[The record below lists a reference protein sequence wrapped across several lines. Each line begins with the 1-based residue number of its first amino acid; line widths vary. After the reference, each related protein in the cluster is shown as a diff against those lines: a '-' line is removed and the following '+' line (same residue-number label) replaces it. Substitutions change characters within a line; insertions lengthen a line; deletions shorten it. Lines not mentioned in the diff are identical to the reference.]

1 MVKCG
6 IIGCGV
12 IAPTHIEGYQKLN
25 NAEVVHLC
33 DLLPERA
40 EALGEK
46 YGIAKRTTDYRQLLA
61 DPEVQLVSVCTDH
74 ASHAQIVKDA
84 LEAGKHVVCEKSA
97 ARVFEDIQVML
108 NAAKAHP
115 ELVASGIFQHRFE
128 THNLVLRDMLNS
140 GKFGKLLA
148 VNLNFCCRRT
158 ADYYKKDAWRGTFA
172 GEGGGIL
179 INQAIHHLDQ
189 LRFLFGDIEAI
200 TAKTANLTHQGII
213 EVEDTAFFLVEF
225 TSGLNAVVMATNSS
239 VRNWN
244 SRLMVE
250 GEKAS
255 LFYENEKCT
264 SVEADTPELAKEIE
278 DALSDEREKA
288 SVAGKSYYGSGHTG
302 QLADIVDAVENK
314 RKPFVS
320 LEEACM
326 SSAFILAVYKSAET
340 GKRVKIADLL

>member
-12 IAPTHIEGYQKLN
+12 IAPTHIEGYQKLD
-25 NAEVVHLC
+25 NAEVVYLC

-40 EALGEK
+40 NALGDK
-46 YGIAKRTTDYRQLLA
+46 YNVAKRTTDYHQLLA

-74 ASHAQIVKDA
+74 ASHAQIVKDVLA
-84 LEAGKHVVCEKSA
+84 AGKHVVCEKSA
-97 ARVFEDIQVML
+97 ARVPEDIAVML

-115 ELVASGIFQHRFE
+115 ELAASGIFQHRFE
-128 THNLVLRDMLNS
+128 THNLVLRDMLNT

-158 ADYYKKDAWRGTFA
+158 AEYYTKDAWRGTQA

-189 LRFLFGDIEAI
+189 LRFLFGEVEAV
-200 TAKTANLTHQGII
+200 TAKTANLTHQGVI

-225 TSGLNAVVMATNSS
+225 ASGLNAVVMATNSS
-239 VRNWN
+239 VRSWN

-278 DALSDEREKA
+278 NALSDEREKA
-288 SVAGKSYYGSGHTG
+288 TVAGKSYYGSGHTA

-314 RKPFVS
+314 RSPFVT

-326 SSAFILAVYKSAET
+326 SSAFILAVYESAKT
-340 GKRVKIADLL
+340 GKRVKISDIL

>member
-12 IAPTHIEGYQKLN
+12 IAPTHIEGYRKLD
-25 NAEVVHLC
+25 NAEVVYVC
-33 DLLPERA
+33 DLIPERVNA
-40 EALGEK
+40 IGDK
-46 YGIAKRTTDYRQLLA
+46 YGIEKRCTDYHQLLA

-74 ASHAQIVKDA
+74 ASHAQIVRDV
-84 LEAGKHVVCEKSA
+84 LNAGKHVVCEKSA
-97 ARVFEDIQVML
+97 ARVTEDVAVML
-108 NAAKAHP
+108 DAAKAHP

-128 THNLVLRDMLNS
+128 THNRVLRDMLNS

-158 ADYYKKDAWRGTFA
+158 NEYYIKDAWRGTQA
-172 GEGGGIL
+172 GEGGGVL

-189 LRFLFGDIEAI
+189 LRYLFGDIEAI
-200 TAKTANLTHQGII
+200 TAKTANLTHQGVI
-213 EVEDTAFFLVEF
+213 EVEDTAFFIIEF
-225 TSGLNAVVMATNSS
+225 VSGLNAVVMATNSS

-264 SVEADTPELAKEIE
+264 SVEAETPELAKEIE
-278 DALSDEREKA
+278 NALADEREKA
-288 SVAGKSYYGSGHTG
+288 TVAGKSYYGSGHTG
-302 QLADIVDAVENK
+302 QLFDIVNAVENK
-314 RKPFVS
+314 TAPYVS
-320 LEEACM
+320 LEDACM
-326 SSAFILAVYKSAET
+326 SSVFVLAVYESAKS
-340 GKRVKIADLL
+340 GKRVKIADLI